1 MHDIDFNPKGTPSF
15 LHRLDPRIK
24 LVCAFLGIVGIVMS
38 GLYVV
43 VASLFILLLLLRL
56 SKAPCRTIVKHL
68 VYPLFIASIVAG
80 IHPFTYGSSVVF
92 EFHVKIYREGLFMAA
107 LIFTRILA
115 SVLVLNLLILT
126 TSLAE
131 IIRGMRQLRI
141 PKIVFVV
148 ALLMLRFI
156 PVIAEE
162 GSTIYRARWSRL
174 GYSGGYIAK
183 MREYGAL
190 GGALV
195 LRSLSRSFEVFKSM
209 WSRGYE
215 IGGD

>member
-1 MHDIDFNPKGTPSF
+1 
-15 LHRLDPRIK
+15 
-24 LVCAFLGIVGIVMS
+24 MS

-43 VASLFILLLLLRL
+43 VASLFILLLLLEL
-56 SKAPCRTIVKHL
+56 SKVPCRTIIKHL

-92 EFHVKIYREGLFMAA
+92 EFHALKIYREGIFMAA

-115 SVLVLNLLILT
+115 SVIVLNLLILT

-131 IIRGMRQLRI
+131 IMRGMRRLKI

-195 LRSLSRSFEVFKSM
+195 LRSLGRSFEVFKSM